1 MTKNIL
7 VIAPHPDDEVLGCG
21 ATMAKYASAGHKVF
35 VLVATRGSKKLYADD
50 RIENVRNEALR
61 AHKVLGV
68 TETYFLDFPA
78 PELDTIPLYEI
89 SNEISKLIANVKAE
103 ILFLPH
109 RGDIHNDHKVI
120 FDAGLV
126 AARPLQ
132 NCSVNEI
139 YTYETVSETEW
150 AIPIGSEVFIPNVYE
165 NIADFFSLKIQALQ
179 CFKSQLREF
188 PNPRSIKN
196 LKALANY
203 RGATVGFEMAE
214 AFCLIRSKNI

>member
-7 VIAPHPDDEVLGCG
+7 VLAPHPDDEVLGCG

-68 TETYFLDFPA
+68 TETFFLDFPA
-78 PELDTIPLYEI
+78 PELDTIPLYQI
-89 SNEISKLIANVKAE
+89 SGEFSKIIAKVNAN

-109 RGDIHNDHKVI
+109 RGDIHNDHKVV

-150 AIPIGSEVFIPNVYE
+150 AMPLGSECFIPTVFE
-165 NIADFFSLKIQALQ
+165 NISDFFDKKLQAIE
-179 CFKSQLREF
+179 CFNSQLREF
-188 PNPRSIKN
+188 PNPRSVNN
-196 LKALANY
+196 LRALAYY
-203 RGATVGFEMAE
+203 RGATVGFDMAE

>member
-68 TETYFLDFPA
+68 TETFFLDFPA

-89 SNEISKLIANVKAE
+89 SNNISKIISNINAD

-139 YTYETVSETEW
+139 FTYETVSETEW
-150 AIPIGSEVFIPNVYE
+150 AMPIGSEVFIPNVYE
-165 NIADFFSLKIQALQ
+165 NIADFFYIKVQALE

-188 PNPRSIKN
+188 PNPRSVKN
-196 LKALANY
+196 LNALANY

-214 AFCLIRSKNI
+214 AFCLIRRKCI

>member
-68 TETYFLDFPA
+68 AETYFLDFPA

-89 SNEISKLIANVKAE
+89 SNEISKIIANVKAE

-150 AIPIGSEVFIPNVYE
+150 AIPVGSEMFIPNVYE

>member
-68 TETYFLDFPA
+68 AETYFLDFPA
-78 PELDTIPLYEI
+78 PELDTVPLYEI
-89 SNEISKLIANVKAE
+89 SNEISKIIANVKAE